1 MAGKGAEVTGKP
13 KVMVM
18 TTLRPAAM
26 ERLMRDHDL
35 QRWDLAE
42 DREGFLRDHG
52 PGCRVLVTNGHVP
65 LTRAMLQAMPDLE
78 LVTCSSAGYD
88 AFDTRALAEHGIEL
102 TNTSQALRDDVA
114 DTAIMLILAA
124 RRGLVPAEAHVRSGA
139 WGRDGAFP
147 LQRKV
152 SGTRLGI
159 VGMGTIG
166 HAIAERAEAFGMSVA
181 FWNRSR
187 KDLRWPQQDDL
198 VQLARDSDH
207 LVAIVAGGEG
217 TRGLISEQVLEALG
231 PQGLFVNVARGTVVD
246 QDALIATLGDGRLG
260 AAALDV
266 YEDEPNPDPRLTGM
280 PNVTNYPHHASGT
293 VETRDAMAHLAV
305 DNLLAFLAGKPLISP
320 VDLGGARKG
329 AA

>member
-1 MAGKGAEVTGKP
+1 MNDKP
-13 KVMVM
+13 DLMVM
-18 TTLRPAAM
+18 TTLRPDTLTQL
-26 ERLMRDHDL
+26 EQGYRLN
-35 QRWDLAE
+35 RWDQA
-42 DREGFLRDHG
+42 DDKDGFLHRHG
-52 PGCRVLVTNGHVP
+52 PGCRAVVTVGHLP

-78 LVTCSSAGYD
+78 MVSCFSAGYD
-88 AFDTRALAEHGIEL
+88 AFDTQALAERGIAL

-166 HAIAERAEAFGMSVA
+166 TSIAERAEAFGMSVA

-217 TRGLISEQVLEALG
+217 TRGLISEQVLQALG
-231 PQGLFVNVARGTVVD
+231 PDGLFVNVARGSVVD
-246 QDALIATLGDGRLG
+246 EAALIATLTDGRLG

-266 YEDEPNPDPRLTGM
+266 YADEPNPDPRLTAL
-280 PNVTNYPHHASGT
+280 PNVTNSPHHASGT
-293 VETRDAMAHLAV
+293 VETRAAMAQMAV
-305 DNLLAFLAGKPLISP
+305 DNLTAFFAGQPLISP
-320 VDLGGARKG
+320 VDLGGVRTGTA
-329 AA
+329 